1 MATELPGFMLPG
13 YTASADLRTSQY
25 RAVKLTGVRTV
36 GPVAAITDKFIGV
49 LQNTPNTTETAQIMV
64 SGRSKVE
71 ASAAITAGATVGVS
85 ANGRAVT
92 IAPGT
97 DTTQYILGIA
107 EDTCA
112 NAGEIISVLLPGQHA
127 RAS

>member
-25 RAVKLTGVRTV
+25 RAVKLTAVRTV

-49 LQNTPNTTETAQIMV
+49 LQNTPNTGETAQIMH

-112 NAGEIISVLLPGQHA
+112 NAGEYISVLLPGMHC

>member
-1 MATELPGFMLPG
+1 MATEVPGFMITG
-13 YTASADLRTSQY
+13 YTASADLSSSQY
-25 RAVKLTGVRTV
+25 RAVKITAVRTV

-49 LQNTPNTTETAQIMV
+49 LQNAPTSTQTAQIMH

-71 ASAAITAGATVGVS
+71 ASAAITAGDTVGVS

-97 DTTQYILGIA
+97 ATTQYILGIA

-112 NAGEIISVLLPGQHA
+112 NAGEIISVLLPGMHA

>member
-1 MATELPGFMLPG
+1 MATELPGFMIPG
-13 YTASADLRTSQY
+13 YTASSDLSSSIF
-25 RAVKLTGVRTV
+25 RAVKISGVRTV
-36 GPVAAITDKFIGV
+36 TAVGAITDKFIGV
-49 LQNTPNTTETAQIMV
+49 LQNAPKSGETAQIMV
-64 SGRSKVE
+64 SGRTKME

-97 DTTQYILGIA
+97 DTTQYIVGIA

-112 NAGEIISVLLPGQHA
+112 NAGEIISVLMPGQHS
-127 RAS
+127 RAT